1 MSKHATREQ
10 WLNAAVELL
19 RPIFK
24 ARGKIDLPKKIR
36 ISCGWTSAGGRGK
49 RIGECWSKT
58 ASGDGTIEMFI
69 SPKLD
74 DEMRV
79 LGVTVHECVHAGVGL
94 DKKHGP
100 IFKAGA
106 TAMLLEG
113 KMKATTEGDAF
124 KKEIGRPVLKA
135 LGEYPHAELSG
146 GLSSGPGKQDTRL
159 LKVYC
164 PVCDYKARITKK
176 WIEVGIP
183 ACPNEECEQHGEE
196 MMLGK

>member
-24 ARGKIDLPKKIR
+24 TRAKIDLPKKIR
-36 ISCGWTSAGGRGK
+36 ISCGFPMGRGK
-49 RIGECWSKT
+49 AIGQCWSKT
-58 ASGDGTIEMFI
+58 ASGDGTFEIFV

-74 DEMRV
+74 EEMQV
-79 LGVTVHECVHAGVGL
+79 LDVTVHELVHAGVGL

-113 KMKATTEGDAF
+113 KMKATTGGDAF

-135 LGEYPHAELSG
+135 LGEYPHAELTG

-159 LKVYC
+159 MKVFC
-164 PVCDYKARITKK
+164 AACDYKARITRK
-176 WIEVGIP
+176 WIEVGVP
-183 ACPNEECEQHGEE
+183 TCPNEECSSCGEE
-196 MMLGK
+196 MQVA